1 VRINDIG
8 PWGIAFRQ
16 GARLDFARGAARR
29 LGMLGTQYVC
39 VS

>member
-1 VRINDIG
+1 VRINDKG

-16 GARLDFARGAARR
+16 GARLDRTRGAARR
-29 LGMLGTQYVC
+29 LGMRGTQYVC